1 MGTTTMTTDLLLVR
15 LRLACGHGVSDVKNA
30 RFASA
35 LLAALLLLAGAAG
48 AHARGGEEWFSA
60 WSVSHGLRLTTP
72 AVSGTT
78 VRMIVRPTISGNQLR
93 VKLENTM
100 GMSPVAFSAAYV
112 GVRGEGAAVLAGS
125 NRQLSFGGNPGLTLA
140 AGAGAYS
147 DPIKF
152 HVQAFRELAVS
163 LEVVSAADISAHQVG
178 LTTNYIAA
186 GARAASASADGF
198 APVPEFAPANSGN
211 LPFYW
216 VATVDVR
223 SPSTTGAIVLFG
235 DSITDGRC
243 STRDEQGIVQPN
255 RYQRWGDVLAAR
267 IAALP
272 ENQSKGI
279 SNQGIAGNRILDRGN
294 GPSALER
301 IERDVLERAGATHV
315 VLFEGTNDI
324 TGGFTADQVIAGT
337 QEIIQR
343 VHDAGMKIIG
353 VTVIPRGR
361 IGAGWSATLE
371 QHRLA
376 VNAWMRSEAKFDGLI
391 DFDRLLE
398 GPVLDG
404 SPSIKPEFNCDFT
417 HPNAAGYRAMGEF
430 IDLNLF
436 YNVGTWRNGK

>member
-1 MGTTTMTTDLLLVR
+1 MKLQKAL
-15 LRLACGHGVSDVKNA
+15 
-30 RFASA
+30 
-35 LLAALLLLAGAAG
+35 LLAAGALVLLAGAAG

-125 NRQLSFGGNPGLTLA
+125 NRQLSFGSSPGLTLA

-223 SPSTTGAIVLFG
+223 WMPRFPGPKRFSQLQTDRCISPTPVTTW
-235 DSITDGRC
+235 C
-243 STRDEQGIVQPN
+243 
-255 RYQRWGDVLAAR
+255 AR
-267 IAALP
+267 
-272 ENQSKGI
+272 
-279 SNQGIAGNRILDRGN
+279 
-294 GPSALER
+294 
-301 IERDVLERAGATHV
+301 
-315 VLFEGTNDI
+315 
-324 TGGFTADQVIAGT
+324 
-337 QEIIQR
+337 
-343 VHDAGMKIIG
+343 
-353 VTVIPRGR
+353 
-361 IGAGWSATLE
+361 
-371 QHRLA
+371 
-376 VNAWMRSEAKFDGLI
+376 
-391 DFDRLLE
+391 
-398 GPVLDG
+398 
-404 SPSIKPEFNCDFT
+404 
-417 HPNAAGYRAMGEF
+417 
-430 IDLNLF
+430 
-436 YNVGTWRNGK
+436 

>member
-1 MGTTTMTTDLLLVR
+1 MKLQKAL
-15 LRLACGHGVSDVKNA
+15 
-30 RFASA
+30 
-35 LLAALLLLAGAAG
+35 LLAAETLVLLAGAAG

-60 WSVSHGLRLTTP
+60 WSVSHGLRLTAP

-78 VRMIVRPTISGNQLR
+78 VRMIVRPTISGDNR
-93 VKLENTM
+93 RMNLENTM
-100 GMSPVAFSAAYV
+100 GISRFAFSAAYV
-112 GVRGEGAAVLAGS
+112 GARGEGAAVLAGS

-186 GARAASASADGF
+186 GARAASTSADGF

-272 ENQSKGI
+272 ENQSKSI

-337 QEIIQR
+337 QEI
-343 VHDAGMKIIG
+343 
-353 VTVIPRGR
+353 T
-361 IGAGWSATLE
+361 WSA
-371 QHRLA
+371 
-376 VNAWMRSEAKFDGLI
+376 V
-391 DFDRLLE
+391 
-398 GPVLDG
+398 
-404 SPSIKPEFNCDFT
+404 KP
-417 HPNAAGYRAMGEF
+417 
-430 IDLNLF
+430 
-436 YNVGTWRNGK
+436 